1 MPVTTLDPKTALII
15 VDLQAGVVAMP
26 TAHPMDGVIAN
37 SVELADA
44 FRAAG
49 LPVVLVNVDGAPS
62 GRTERAG
69 GGGGS
74 RPDGWD
80 ILIPELKQQPSD
92 KLVTKQTRGAFT
104 NTDLEQ
110 YLKSEGVTQVVIT
123 GVATGSG
130 VESTARHAH
139 ELGFNV
145 TLATDAMTDMNA
157 DVHENSVTR
166 IFPGIGETGT
176 TAEILALLNA
186 AALNAAAL
194 NAATK

>member
-1 MPVTTLDPKTALII
+1 MTVTTLDQKTALIVI
-15 VDLQAGVVAMP
+15 DLQAGVVTMP
-26 TAHPMDGVIAN
+26 TVHPIGAVVAN
-37 SVELADA
+37 SVALADA
-44 FRAAG
+44 FRAKG
-49 LPVVLVNVDGAPS
+49 LPVVLVNVTGAPA

-69 GGGGS
+69 GGVA
-74 RPDGWD
+74 RPEGWD

-104 NTDLEQ
+104 NTDLDA
-110 YLKSEGVTQVVIT
+110 YLKGEGVTQVVIT

-145 TLATDAMTDMNA
+145 VLATDAMTDMNA
-157 DVHENSVTR
+157 DVHENSLTR

-186 AALNAAAL
+186 A
-194 NAATK
+194 K